1 MGKFPVQRLLSLR
14 SNWNDYFRLDYGLCG
29 QHLFEFFAVSGV
41 CSAVSGFSGDA
52 VLYIAGENE
61 MARMAGCGI
70 FSVRI
75 SAEQLVGKAGNSLC
89 FCQYSVVLRERFLA
103 VYPESDSAVSVPK
116 KDEVSSAKRGE
127 SQ

>member
-1 MGKFPVQRLLSLR
+1 MGKFSVQRLLSLR

-61 MARMAGCGI
+61 MARMAGCGV
-70 FSVRI
+70 FSIGI

-89 FCQYSVVLRERFLA
+89 FCQYSVVLR
-103 VYPESDSAVSVPK
+103 
-116 KDEVSSAKRGE
+116 KDVLKAFHIVRKE
-127 SQ
+127 

>member
-1 MGKFPVQRLLSLR
+1 MFSCFANTVRIAA
-14 SNWNDYFRLDYGLCG
+14 
-29 QHLFEFFAVSGV
+29 LFEFFAIFSV
-41 CSAVSGFSGDA
+41 CPAVSRFSGDA

-89 FCQYSVVLRERFLA
+89 PCQYSVVLRERFLA

>member
-1 MGKFPVQRLLSLR
+1 MGKFPVQCLLSLR
-14 SNWNDYFRLDYGLCG
+14 SNWNDSFRLDYGLCG
-29 QHLFEFFAVSGV
+29 QHLFEFFAIFSI
-41 CSAVSGFSGDA
+41 CPAVSKFSGDV
-52 VLYIAGENE
+52 VLCIAGENE

-70 FSVRI
+70 SSIGI

-89 FCQYSVVLRERFLA
+89 LCQYSIVLRKRFLA
-103 VYPESDSAVSVPK
+103 VFPESDSAVSVPK

>member
-1 MGKFPVQRLLSLR
+1 M
-14 SNWNDYFRLDYGLCG
+14 
-29 QHLFEFFAVSGV
+29 AGV
-41 CSAVSGFSGDA
+41 
-52 VLYIAGENE
+52 
-61 MARMAGCGI
+61 AGCGV
-70 FSVRI
+70 FSIGI

-89 FCQYSVVLRERFLA
+89 FCQYSIVLRERFLA

>member
-1 MGKFPVQRLLSLR
+1 MGKFSVQCLLSLR
-14 SNWNDYFRLDYGLCG
+14 SNWNDSFRLDYGLCG

-41 CSAVSGFSGDA
+41 CSAVSGFSGDV
-52 VLYIAGENE
+52 VLCIACENE
-61 MARMAGCGI
+61 MARMAGCGV
-70 FSVRI
+70 FSIGI

-89 FCQYSVVLRERFLA
+89 LCQYFVVLRKRFLA
-103 VYPESDSAVSVPK
+103 VFPESDSAVSVSK